1 LQKRVRLLRRQRGYD
16 FRVRESKG
24 QRVRVKNFDSKKG
37 RFIMDKVTIVLQDAP
52 YGNEKVWNAL
62 RLTQALL
69 SVGMGVRIF
78 LYGDSV
84 IAAKK
89 GQSTPTGFYNIGD
102 MMAEIIKKGADVR
115 ACLTCANARGVK
127 QEDFIAG
134 AVIGKTLDLAHWI
147 KEGGQ
152 VMVF

>member
-1 LQKRVRLLRRQRGYD
+1 
-16 FRVRESKG
+16 
-24 QRVRVKNFDSKKG
+24 
-37 RFIMDKVTIVLQDAP
+37 MDKITIVLQDAP

-62 RLTQALL
+62 RLSEALL
-69 SVGMGVRIF
+69 AVGVEVRIF

-84 IAAKK
+84 VAAKK
-89 GQSTPTGFYNIGD
+89 GQTTPTGYYNIGD
-102 MMAEIIKKGADVR
+102 MMGGIINKGGEVK
-115 ACLTCANARGVK
+115 ACLTCSKARGIK
-127 QEDFIAG
+127 QEDYIEG

>member
-1 LQKRVRLLRRQRGYD
+1 
-16 FRVRESKG
+16 
-24 QRVRVKNFDSKKG
+24 
-37 RFIMDKVTIVLQDAP
+37 MDKVIIVLQDAP

-62 RLTQALL
+62 RLSEALI

-84 IAAKK
+84 ISAKK
-89 GQSTPTGFYNIGD
+89 GQTTPAGFYNIGD
-102 MMAEIIKKGADVR
+102 MVAGLIKRGAEVR
-115 ACLTCANARGVK
+115 ACLTCAKARGVK
-127 QEDFIAG
+127 DEDFIDG
-134 AVIGKTLDLAHWI
+134 AVIGKTMDLAHWI